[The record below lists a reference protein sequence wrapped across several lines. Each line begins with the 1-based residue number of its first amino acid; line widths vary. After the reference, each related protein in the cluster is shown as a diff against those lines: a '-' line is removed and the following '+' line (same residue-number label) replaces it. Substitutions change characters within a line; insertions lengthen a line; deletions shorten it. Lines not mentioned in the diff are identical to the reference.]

1 MRVVIQR
8 VSRAQVRVGG
18 RSIASI
24 EGGLMLLVAVERGDA
39 EEDLAWCAD
48 KIVGMR
54 IFADGDGK
62 MSRSVIQAGGKILA
76 VSQFTLVGNLRRG
89 RRPSFEGAA
98 PPGPAEELYDRFL
111 ERLRELGVNVSS
123 GVFGAMMEVELIND
137 GPVTLL
143 LDSGERGRRERRSAP
158 QGRGI

>member
-8 VSRAQVRVGG
+8 VSRAEVRVGG
-18 RSIASI
+18 RCVGSI
-24 EGGLMLLVAVERGDA
+24 EGGLVLLVAVERGDA

-54 IFADGDGK
+54 IFADGDRK
-62 MSRSVIQAGGKILA
+62 MNRSVLQVGGEILA

-98 PPGPAEELYDRFL
+98 PPGPAETLYERFL
-111 ERLRELGVNVSS
+111 ERLKELGVKVSS

-137 GPVTLL
+137 GPVTFL
-143 LDSGERGRRERRSAP
+143 LDSAERGPRQRTSDP
-158 QGRGI
+158 PDRGI